1 MTGTVLLLATLATK
15 ADEAAYLTRRLTDHG
30 ATVRT
35 IDISLETGGKTLGG
49 SDKIAAMQ
57 ATVARVWDDVAA
69 AVETNTDVTI
79 GIGGG
84 TGGEVILQVLRA
96 LPVTFPKLLVTT
108 LPFDPRGANA
118 VIRSF

>member
-57 ATVARVWDDVAA
+57 TTVARVWDDVAA

-108 LPFDPRGANA
+108 
-118 VIRSF
+118 

>member
-1 MTGTVLLLATLATK
+1 
-15 ADEAAYLTRRLTDHG
+15 
-30 ATVRT
+30 
-35 IDISLETGGKTLGG
+35 
-49 SDKIAAMQ
+49 MQ
-57 ATVARVWDDVAA
+57 TTVARVWDDVAA

-108 LPFDPRGANA
+108 LPFDPRGA
-118 VIRSF
+118 IGR